1 MATIQDFLQF
11 DSTEI
16 PVEKNFVIEGN
27 EYKFL
32 MQYNE
37 QGDFYTLTIKDLN
50 DDILITNKL
59 TYLSPVN
66 DSVIEGLNIASKIIP
81 VNYDNPDLEVEV
93 NKANFGQISIMLAV
107 E

>member
-37 QGDFYTLTIKDLN
+37 QGDFYTLTIKDL
-50 DDILITNKL
+50 DDNILITNKL

-66 DSVIEGLNIASKIIP
+66 DSVIEGLNIVSKIIP

-93 NKANFGQISIMLAV
+93 NKDNFGLISIMLAV
-107 E
+107 N

>member
-11 DSTEI
+11 DADEI
-16 PVEKNFVIEGN
+16 PVEKNFVIDGT

-50 DDILITNKL
+50 DNILITNKL

-66 DSVIEGLNIASKIIP
+66 DSVIEGLNIKSKIIP
-81 VNYDNPDLEVEV
+81 VNYDNPDLDLEV
-93 NKANFGQISIMLAV
+93 NKANFGLISIMLAV

>member
-1 MATIQDFLQF
+1 MKIRDYLQF

-37 QGDFYTLTIKDLN
+37 QGDFYTLTIKDL
-50 DDILITNKL
+50 DDNILITNKL

-66 DSVIEGLNIASKIIP
+66 DSVIEGLDIVSKIIP
-81 VNYDNPDLEVEV
+81 VNYDNPDLEVQV
-93 NKANFGQISIMLAV
+93 NKTNFGLISIMLAV
-107 E
+107 D

>member
-37 QGDFYTLTIKDLN
+37 QGDFYTLTIKDL
-50 DDILITNKL
+50 DDNILITNKL

-66 DSVIEGLNIASKIIP
+66 DSVIEGLDIVSKIIP

-93 NKANFGQISIMLAV
+93 NKANFGLISIMLAV

>member
-1 MATIQDFLQF
+1 MKIRDYLQF

-37 QGDFYTLTIKDLN
+37 QGDFYTLTIKDL
-50 DDILITNKL
+50 DDNILITNKL

-66 DSVIEGLNIASKIIP
+66 DSVIEGLNIVSKIIP
-81 VNYDNPDLEVEV
+81 VNYDNPDLEVQV
-93 NKANFGQISIMLAV
+93 NKANFGLISIMLAV
-107 E
+107 D